1 MSNLF
6 VPRTLK
12 ETLGD
17 PNWKL
22 AVMEEMNALKTN
34 GTWLSRDK
42 KTVG

>member
-6 VPRTLK
+6 GPRIFK
-12 ETLGD
+12 EALGD
-17 PNWKL
+17 PNREL